1 MKGKLLTYSKMK
13 DLLKVLW
20 EWVGLFKS
28 VQDANTKEF
37 FVPRVVR
44 DSNFM
49 AIQFNMV
56 SIYKLLTLSV

>member
-28 VQDANTKEF
+28 VQDANTEEF
-37 FVPRVVR
+37 FVPKVR
-44 DSNFM
+44 DS
-49 AIQFNMV
+49 
-56 SIYKLLTLSV
+56 K